1 MNDTDRISIG
11 VIVYPG
17 FKSIEAIGPMT
28 VFMCANRAMESRG
41 LELRYDVTIHSEEDG
56 YVSSDTMMGLHT
68 SVLPKALPDTCLVVG
83 SPVIV
88 KALEENQPIISWLRR
103 YAADIRRC
111 AGLCTGAFF
120 LGEAGLLNDRRATTH
135 WRYADTMKNRFP
147 QIEIV
152 PDSIF
157 LQQDNLWTSAG
168 VSAAI
173 DLCLAY
179 VESDFGHEVALEVAR
194 ELVIYLRRP
203 GGQSQ
208 FSGELAVNI
217 SSSKVISETQAWV
230 LSNLKN
236 KLSMEALAERCSM
249 SVRSFRRQFHKET
262 GQCPTEY
269 IEKARLDRARVV
281 LRDSALPIK
290 SIAYQCGFPSDDQM
304 RAAFRKHL
312 AITPKEYRERFVR
325 SVQSA

>member
-1 MNDTDRISIG
+1 
-11 VIVYPG
+11 
-17 FKSIEAIGPMT
+17 MT
-28 VFMCANRAMESRG
+28 VLMCANRALQSRG
-41 LELRYDVTIHSEEDG
+41 EQPRYEVKIYSDAEGHVI
-56 YVSSDTMMGLHT
+56 SDTLMGLQAA
-68 SVLPKALPDTCLVVG
+68 ALPNELPHTCLIVG
-83 SPVIV
+83 SPTIV
-88 KALEENQPIISWLRR
+88 NALEENQPIVCWLRR
-103 YAADIRRC
+103 HAKSIERC

-120 LGEAGLLNDRRATTH
+120 LGEAGLLVNRKATTH
-135 WRYADTMKNRFP
+135 WRYAQTMKARYPETNV
-147 QIEIV
+147 I

-173 DLCLAY
+173 DLCLAF
-179 VESDFGHEVALEVAR
+179 VETDCGHEIALEVAR

-208 FSGELAVNI
+208 FSGELAVHL
-217 SSSKVISETQAWV
+217 SSSKVINETQAWV

-236 KLSMEALAERCSM
+236 KISLEALADRCSM

-281 LRDSALPIK
+281 LRDSNLPIK

-325 SVQSA
+325 NAQ

>member
-1 MNDTDRISIG
+1 MNHTDKIPIG

-17 FKSIEAIGPMT
+17 FKSLEAVGPMT
-28 VFMCANRAMESRG
+28 VFMCANRAMENRG
-41 LELRYDVTIHSEEDG
+41 VNLRYEVAIHSENEG
-56 YVSSDTMMGLHT
+56 YCPSDTLMGLHAT
-68 SVLPKALPDTCLVVG
+68 ALPEELPHTCLVVG

-88 KALEENQPIISWLRR
+88 SALEENLPIICWLRR
-103 YAADIRRC
+103 YAAGITRC

-120 LGEAGLLNDRRATTH
+120 LAEAGLLANCKATTH
-135 WRYADTMKNRFP
+135 WRYAHIMKARFP
-147 QIEIV
+147 ETEVV

-157 LQQDNLWTSAG
+157 LRQDNLWTSAG

-179 VESDFGHEVALEVAR
+179 VENDCGHEIALEVAR

-208 FSGELAVNI
+208 FSGELAVNA
-217 SSSKVISETQAWV
+217 SSSKVISEIQAWV
-230 LSNLKN
+230 LNNLKS
-236 KLSMEALAERCSM
+236 KISMEALADRCSM

-281 LRDSALPIK
+281 LRDSTLPIK
-290 SIAYQCGFPSDDQM
+290 SVAYQCGFPSDDQM
-304 RAAFRKHL
+304 RAAFHKHL

-325 SVQSA
+325 NAQSA